1 MNLFDLSDD
10 ILETVADEVF
20 RWRKKTCGRELRW
33 AWRRKRESRKLLRS
47 SSGYRQNIHEGRV
60 MLTDTGQ
67 EAMNLA
73 LLSNSDKLL
82 SKYFICGLRGFTTS
96 DYNTWTR
103 RYSYGIS
110 LRLGRKVNHGKII
123 AICLNNGWEDFK
135 EQTDATIVRYLMNKE
150 QERKEY

>member
-1 MNLFDLSDD
+1 MNLFDLNDD
-10 ILETVADEVF
+10 ILEIVADEVF

-33 AWRRKRESRKLLRS
+33 AWRRKRESRELLRS
-47 SSGYRQNIHEGRV
+47 SYRQNIHEGRV
-60 MLTDTGQ
+60 MLTDNGQ

-73 LLSNSDKLL
+73 LLSNSDKLS

-110 LRLGRKVNHGKII
+110 LRLGSSVCSVRLMI

>member
-1 MNLFDLSDD
+1 
-10 ILETVADEVF
+10 
-20 RWRKKTCGRELRW
+20 
-33 AWRRKRESRKLLRS
+33 
-47 SSGYRQNIHEGRV
+47 
-60 MLTDTGQ
+60 
-67 EAMNLA
+67 MNLA

-135 EQTDATIVRYLMNKE
+135 GQTDATIVRNLMNKE
-150 QERKEY
+150 QERKEKNKRKKKNTKEKDECFFL